1 MSFWEHIEELRKTL
15 MRIAL
20 IVVVSLTI
28 TLTFV
33 DQITEFLLTP
43 LRESFKLTGVQG
55 DIVYHSIFEK
65 AMVQLDV
72 SIFWAI
78 FLSAPFWFYEIWK
91 FIKPGLYIN
100 EIKAIKP
107 FMIFGLFLFLSGVVC
122 GYFSLPYVFKFL
134 MGVGVQ
140 GVTANINLREYVS
153 TVSKVLLLLGVIFQV
168 PNVLLI
174 LGFMGIVTKQFL
186 RSIRRY
192 VYVGLA
198 VFAAIFS
205 PPDVFSMTAVWIPL
219 CILYEVGVMLVAWVV
234 HPWLYKQQGMKG
246 E

>member
-1 MSFWEHIEELRKTL
+1 MSFWDHIEELRKTL
-15 MRIAL
+15 MRVAL
-20 IVVVSLTI
+20 IVVVFLLI

-33 DQITEFLLTP
+33 DQITEFLLAP
-43 LRESFKLTGVQG
+43 LRETFQMSGSHG
-55 DIVYHSIFEK
+55 EIVYHSIFEK

-78 FLSAPFWFYEIWK
+78 FFSAPFWFYEVWK
-91 FIKPGLYIN
+91 FIRPGLYSN
-100 EIKAIKP
+100 EVKTIKP
-107 FMIFGLFLFLSGVVC
+107 FMLLGLFLFISGVIC
-122 GYFSLPYVFKFL
+122 GYLALPYVFKFL

-140 GVTANINLREYVS
+140 GVTANINLRDYIS
-153 TVSKVLLLLGVIFQV
+153 TVSKVLLLLGAIFQV
-168 PNVLLI
+168 PNVILI

-219 CILYEVGVMLVAWVV
+219 CILYEVGVLLVAWVV

>member
-1 MSFWEHIEELRKTL
+1 MSFWEHVEELRKTL
-15 MRIAL
+15 VRIACIVLVAFL
-20 IVVVSLTI
+20 ITVS
-28 TLTFV
+28 FV
-33 DQITEFLLTP
+33 DQITELLLFP
-43 LRESFKLTGVQG
+43 LRETFKLSLTHGE
-55 DIVYHSIFEK
+55 IVYHSVFEK

-78 FLSAPFWFYEIWK
+78 FFSAPFWFYEVWK
-91 FIKPGLYIN
+91 FIRPGLYQN
-100 EIKAIKP
+100 EIRAIRP
-107 FMIFGLFLFLSGVVC
+107 FMIFGLVLFIAGVVS
-122 GYFSLPYVFKFL
+122 GYFVLPYVFKFL
-134 MGVGVQ
+134 MGVGVE
-140 GVTANINLREYVS
+140 GVVANINLRDYVS

-168 PNVLLI
+168 PNILLI

-205 PPDVFSMTAVWIPL
+205 PPDVFSMMSVWIPL
-219 CILYEVGVMLVAWVV
+219 CLLYEFGVILVAWVV
-234 HPWLYKQQGMKG
+234 HPWLYRQQGLK